1 MKHFLI
7 WIFLFFFAMSGF
19 AQNLNIKGQIT
30 DTSGESIIGVNV
42 KVKGKDTGTITD
54 IDGNYHLLSN
64 GYQQS
69 FYFSQALP
77 E

>member
-19 AQNLNIKGQIT
+19 AQDLNIKGQIT

-42 KVKGKDTGTITD
+42 KVKGKDTGR
-54 IDGNYHLLSN
+54 YRWQLS
-64 GYQQS
+64 S
-69 FYFSQALP
+69 SSCS

>member
-1 MKHFLI
+1 
-7 WIFLFFFAMSGF
+7 MSGF

-54 IDGNYHLLSN
+54 IDGNYHLQAAPNDIFSRFL
-64 GYQQS
+64 YR
-69 FYFSQALP
+69 FYYSGSAC
-77 E
+77 EK

>member
-7 WIFLFFFAMSGF
+7 WIFLSFFAMSGF

-42 KVKGKDTGTITD
+42 KVKGRIPG
-54 IDGNYHLLSN
+54 L
-64 GYQQS
+64 
-69 FYFSQALP
+69 
-77 E
+77 

>member
-19 AQNLNIKGQIT
+19 AQDLNIKGQIT

-54 IDGNYHLLSN
+54 IN
-64 GYQQS
+64 
-69 FYFSQALP
+69 
-77 E
+77 